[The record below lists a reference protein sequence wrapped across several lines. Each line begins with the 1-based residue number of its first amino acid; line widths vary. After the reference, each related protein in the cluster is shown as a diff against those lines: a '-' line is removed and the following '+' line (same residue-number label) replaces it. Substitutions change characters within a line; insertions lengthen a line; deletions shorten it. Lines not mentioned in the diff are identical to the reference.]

1 MMECWITMQKQPT
14 QQPQNLVNNSLTKKI
29 NIKVQEKYFLL
40 IKAENNANNNY
51 NAQLNTEN

>member
-1 MMECWITMQKQPT
+1 MQKQPT